1 MTDAPLAAPKG
12 FSHFAIRV
20 TDLGRSV
27 EFYSRVLGFDVFDDL
42 RDDPRLPRV
51 FGTITRAGRV
61 RLRGRRH
68 GRDVRGVEGART
80 GDR

>member
-1 MTDAPLAAPKG
+1 MTDRPLASPKG
-12 FSHFAIRV
+12 FSHIAIRV

-51 FGTITRAGRV
+51 FGTIAGAFS
-61 RLRGRRH
+61 
-68 GRDVRGVEGART
+68 DAVEKFAICC
-80 GDR
+80 